1 MSEEDKAKF
10 RRVIEE
16 CFNQG
21 NLATAEELIATDM
34 VDHNPPPGIPQ
45 GLQGFKQMVT
55 MFRSAFP
62 DMHGQ
67 IEDVIAEG
75 DKVVGRIT
83 FHGTHQGDF
92 MGLPATGK
100 RVSINEIH
108 ILRIANGKAVEHW
121 GVEDNLGMM
130 QQLGIVESPGQG
142 G

>member
-1 MSEEDKAKF
+1 MSEENKVKF
-10 RRVIEE
+10 RRIIEE

-21 NLATAEELIATDM
+21 NLATADELIAANM
-34 VDHNPPPGIPQ
+34 VNHRPPGSPQ
-45 GLQGFKQMVT
+45 GLEGFKQIVT
-55 MFRSAFP
+55 MVRSAFP
-62 DMHGQ
+62 DTNAQ

-100 RVSINEIH
+100 RVSMDEIH
-108 ILRIANGKAVEHW
+108 IIRIANGKAVERW
-121 GVEDNLGMM
+121 ALDDKFGMM
-130 QQLGIVESPGQG
+130 QQTGIVELTGQG